1 MRKSIIMGLGLAL
14 SLAAAAAAQQPDQPK
29 PRRERGG
36 EIRGPGMRD
45 GRGPAGLLLKDITL
59 TEAQKTQLQTLRKT
73 ERDEMVAKRE
83 QGKKQHEEVRAA
95 RQRGDTAAARAIVQR
110 QRQAMEQERAQ
121 QIAAIRNILTADQ
134 RVQFDKNIAELKQ
147 RQAQRAE
154 RFGQRGPRARK
165 GVGR

>member
-73 ERDEMVAKRE
+73 ERDE
-83 QGKKQHEEVRAA
+83 GKKQHEEVRAA